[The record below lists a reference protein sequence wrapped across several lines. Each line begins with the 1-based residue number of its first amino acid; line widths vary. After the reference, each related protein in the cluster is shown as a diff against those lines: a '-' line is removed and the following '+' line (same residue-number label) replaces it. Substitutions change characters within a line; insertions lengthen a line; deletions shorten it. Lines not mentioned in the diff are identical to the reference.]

1 MQPGDLVRYRT
12 VLRHDCPQELSEWK
26 LGVLVGRE
34 FNLAKALIKEGK
46 VVKLWAYL
54 VQKAGKKIRRLKM
67 ISYEEVMMMV
77 FGVVFLVVGGTILY
91 ARKVK

>member
-34 FNLAKALIKEGK
+34 FNLAKVLTNEGK

-54 VQKAGKKIRRLKM
+54 VEKAGKKDK
-67 ISYEEVMMMV
+67 ECV
-77 FGVVFLVVGGTILY
+77 
-91 ARKVK
+91 